1 MFFDVI
7 VISGESQAVFCFYI
21 GFDVPI
27 ELVFPCM
34 ILLVL
39 FLSNLLHFFIV
50 VEVQLVVC
58 RFLLPEVDS
67 KIFSQMIFLDSL
79 YYFFL
84 FVQLFLAL

>member
-7 VISGESQAVFCFYI
+7 VVSGESQTVFGFYI

-34 ILLVL
+34 ILFIL

-50 VEVQLVVC
+50 VEVQLVIC
-58 RFLLPEVDS
+58 RFLLSEVDS
-67 KIFSQMIFLDSL
+67 EIFSQMIFLDSL

-84 FVQLFLAL
+84 LVQLFLAL